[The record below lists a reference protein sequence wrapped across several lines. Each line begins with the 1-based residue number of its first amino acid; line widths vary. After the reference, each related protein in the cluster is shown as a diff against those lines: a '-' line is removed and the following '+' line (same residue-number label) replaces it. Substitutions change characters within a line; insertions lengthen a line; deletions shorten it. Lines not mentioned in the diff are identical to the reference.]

1 MQGNTG
7 NGTRKPAST
16 PKYISPNQLILE
28 GFETPFE
35 QKLSKDNRWV
45 KLGNAI
51 PWDSIVNSEL
61 LTFRSLACGI
71 FKPFCL
77 IH

>member
-7 NGTRKPAST
+7 NGTRKRAST
-16 PKYISPNQLILE
+16 PKYISPNQLTLD

-45 KLGNAI
+45 RLGNAI
-51 PWDSIVNSEL
+51 PWDNIVNYYGL
-61 LTFRSLACGI
+61 
-71 FKPFCL
+71 
-77 IH
+77 